1 VSACLLG
8 QPVRYDGGHK
18 RDDFVA
24 GVLPT
29 RVRLI
34 PVCPEVELGL
44 GTPRETL
51 RLIGA
56 HGVVRLV
63 MANGEDYTTAMRDY
77 AAARVEALAA
87 DALNGYIFKARSP
100 SCGVDSVA
108 VFGDDGLPIP
118 NGRGLF
124 AAALIARFPD
134 LPVVEEGQLRDN
146 PAQTTF
152 LERVFTH
159 WRSRSR

>member
-1 VSACLLG
+1 MG

-24 GVLPT
+24 DVLP
-29 RVRLI
+29 RQVRLI
-34 PVCPEVELGL
+34 SVCPEVELGL

-51 RLIGA
+51 RLTGA
-56 HGVVRLV
+56 RGDVRLV
-63 MANGEDYTTAMRDY
+63 MANGEDYTTAMRHY

-100 SCGVDSVA
+100 SCGVDGVA
-108 VFGDDGLPIP
+108 VFGDDGLPTM

-134 LPVVEEGQLRDN
+134 LPVVEEGQLQDARTQM
-146 PAQTTF
+146 AF
-152 LERVFTH
+152 LEQVFVH
-159 WRSRSR
+159 WRGSSVTR